1 MGQEGRVKRSTLV
14 AAVVL
19 LMFVQRTAAAADPP
33 LLTALR
39 AGDRTA
45 VARLLQAGSDPQV
58 RDQHGATALMFATLY
73 ASPIEMRQLLERG
86 ADVNAANAT
95 GATALMWA
103 ARDTEKTALLL
114 DFKADVNAR
123 TKTETT
129 ALIVATRVGNV
140 AAMRLLIARGADV
153 KRDAQ
158 ALVTEVHSQGDA
170 DAEQVLRQAGVDTRD
185 PARLAALMTSGQN
198 LITVGFTE
206 RLLARGAT
214 LPADN
219 LRINAFAA
227 PLLGYA
233 ASTFGLPLV
242 RTILGLGGDPN
253 RKGLRDITPL
263 MMAAAAAEPD
273 PAVVQLLLD
282 KGADVTAR
290 DASGRTALDWA
301 LLQGDTSVAQLLKRS
316 GAPEASRLPGPPAPV
331 AQPRTPRAA
340 VEAALAILQ
349 PAGPKFFEGTGRR
362 CVSCHNQQLPQI
374 AAALAGLHGARL
386 DVQLARHPLEATLM
400 AWEPAREDLLLGR
413 VNGIRI
419 GGFTG
424 TAGYALL
431 GLAEEKT
438 PSSPF
443 TDAVALALASQQ
455 QPDGSWNVG
464 DIRPPLF
471 DSSAIHYTALAIRGL
486 DIYMPPGLRAEADAR
501 IGRGRAFLEAATS
514 RHTQDEA
521 FTLLGLVWSR
531 ATPAA
536 IARQRDRLLALQRED
551 GGWGQRP
558 TMATDAYQTGQV
570 LYALH
575 ASGTLA
581 TDAVYQRGV
590 RFLLKTQLEDGSW
603 YMPTRAFA
611 FQAYF
616 ETGFPHGTNQFI
628 SAAATSWAAI
638 ALGYA
643 L

>member
-14 AAVVL
+14 AAFVL
-19 LMFVQRTAAAADPP
+19 LIFVQRTAAAADPP

-73 ASPIEMRQLLERG
+73 ASTIEMRQLLERG

-158 ALVTEVHSQGDA
+158 ALITEVHSQGDA

-198 LITVGFTE
+198 MITVGFTA

-242 RTILGLGGDPN
+242 RTMLGLGSDPN

-290 DASGRTALDWA
+290 DASGLV
-301 LLQGDTSVAQLLKRS
+301 LRS
-316 GAPEASRLPGPPAPV
+316 IGPC
-331 AQPRTPRAA
+331 
-340 VEAALAILQ
+340 
-349 PAGPKFFEGTGRR
+349 F
-362 CVSCHNQQLPQI
+362 
-374 AAALAGLHGARL
+374 
-386 DVQLARHPLEATLM
+386 
-400 AWEPAREDLLLGR
+400 
-413 VNGIRI
+413 
-419 GGFTG
+419 
-424 TAGYALL
+424 
-431 GLAEEKT
+431 
-438 PSSPF
+438 
-443 TDAVALALASQQ
+443 
-455 QPDGSWNVG
+455 
-464 DIRPPLF
+464 
-471 DSSAIHYTALAIRGL
+471 
-486 DIYMPPGLRAEADAR
+486 
-501 IGRGRAFLEAATS
+501 
-514 RHTQDEA
+514 
-521 FTLLGLVWSR
+521 R
-531 ATPAA
+531 ATHPS
-536 IARQRDRLLALQRED
+536 R
-551 GGWGQRP
+551 
-558 TMATDAYQTGQV
+558 
-570 LYALH
+570 
-575 ASGTLA
+575 SC
-581 TDAVYQRGV
+581 
-590 RFLLKTQLEDGSW
+590 
-603 YMPTRAFA
+603 
-611 FQAYF
+611 
-616 ETGFPHGTNQFI
+616 
-628 SAAATSWAAI
+628 
-638 ALGYA
+638 
-643 L
+643 